1 MPPSDRR
8 SSGSRVPCIGTSV
21 SRCRPS
27 GSAASRGRPATQHGV
42 PAYVPSQS
50 GCLATPSRPS
60 GSSPVGRRNPP
71 PAGTTT
77 SLCSWTRSQW
87 PCWAGGGPRGA
98 GRDRELLQLGYHL
111 ACEQAHVPLR
121 LGVVHAGVAEDPDER
136 VVADATSDVE
146 DLLVALLGRA
156 PDLEVHEVLD
166 HLVGPVLLD
175 LLGHLP
181 VILVALGLREVVV
194 LEVVVVEDGLVVAT
208 DVAA

>member
-1 MPPSDRR
+1 M
-8 SSGSRVPCIGTSV
+8 
-21 SRCRPS
+21 
-27 GSAASRGRPATQHGV
+27 AGRPWW
-42 PAYVPSQS
+42 
-50 GCLATPSRPS
+50 
-60 GSSPVGRRNPP
+60 GSLGRRTHRGGASGAEEPDAELG
-71 PAGTTT
+71 AGP
-77 SLCSWTRSQW
+77 RRR
-87 PCWAGGGPRGA
+87 GGGQRGA

-121 LGVVHAGVAEDPDER
+121 LGVVHAGVAEDADER

-208 DVAA
+208 DVAAGPLLPPRPRLVAERSARAHGRRGPGPIDLAGGRAGRGELPRHLGPGRQIRR

>member
-1 MPPSDRR
+1 M
-8 SSGSRVPCIGTSV
+8 
-21 SRCRPS
+21 
-27 GSAASRGRPATQHGV
+27 AGRPWW
-42 PAYVPSQS
+42 
-50 GCLATPSRPS
+50 
-60 GSSPVGRRNPP
+60 GSLGRRTHRGGASGAEEPDAELG
-71 PAGTTT
+71 AGP
-77 SLCSWTRSQW
+77 RRR
-87 PCWAGGGPRGA
+87 GGGQRGA

-121 LGVVHAGVAEDPDER
+121 LGVVHAGVAEDADER
-136 VVADATSDVE
+136 VVADATPDVE

-181 VILVALGLREVVV
+181 LILVALGLREAVV

-208 DVAA
+208 DVAAGHPLRARRGLVAERPARAHRRRPPRPLDL